1 MRSELLQYSAQTLV
15 RIFSTF
21 PLLAR
26 GIFKGRQM
34 ICSCYVCDF
43 IQDAVAERVACNRAT
58 FYYHCPPYPEC
69 FVTSKYTL
77 YKYLCVFLVGMLYCI
92 HYIYLRASET
102 GS

>member
-58 FYYHCPPYPEC
+58 FYYHCPPYIIRNALSQVNTPFISISVSFWSAC
-69 FVTSKYTL
+69 
-77 YKYLCVFLVGMLYCI
+77 
-92 HYIYLRASET
+92 YIAFTIST
-102 GS
+102 

>member
-43 IQDAVAERVACNRAT
+43 IQDAVAEVSHAIVQRFTIIAHLIRNALSQVNTPFISISVSFWSAC
-58 FYYHCPPYPEC
+58 
-69 FVTSKYTL
+69 
-77 YKYLCVFLVGMLYCI
+77 
-92 HYIYLRASET
+92 YIAFTIST
-102 GS
+102 